1 MKLTHPGLFKGP
13 RCLVF
18 HSCLFLQKGF
28 DAPHDLHDPL
38 FFLKNTLDDLFRR
51 QMGDVFLARFYAWIL
66 EDLGLSVKTG
76 LRSGFQGL
84 QPQKIYGHAGGYRDQ
99 KDSQPDDQEP
109 SL

>member
-1 MKLTHPGLFKGP
+1 
-13 RCLVF
+13 
-18 HSCLFLQKGF
+18 LQDAF
-28 DAPHDLHDPL
+28 D
-38 FFLKNTLDDLFRR
+38 KLFRR
-51 QMGDVFLARFYAWIL
+51 QRNPVFQIPFYAWIL
-66 EDLGLSVKTG
+66 EDLGLSVKKG